1 MKERFNS
8 NHTRLNTLTRA
19 ILDKA
24 NLNEMQMKQAVDRW
38 SDFESRFSETVASLE
53 NEEQRLPQR
62 AAEKDSIEI
71 LERNLLDLQSIKKD
85 LEHGKGSVVQVL
97 ENGRQLLKLVSCP
110 SLQRQLDDVADRHK
124 KLDRGLEGELKR

>member
-124 KLDRGLEGELKR
+124 KLDRGLEEGLKR